1 LVSAMVALKRAQRMA
16 AARQKADPAA
26 GSNGTVNP
34 QSETSDP
41 AAKTGFKVSA
51 INLEKTAGSSLV
63 HAVGTVNNTT
73 ARQRFGVTVEVDL
86 FDVSGKKVGTAK
98 DYHPTMEPT
107 SQWRFKA
114 LVVDSKATSAKL
126 ASIKDDQ

>member
-1 LVSAMVALKRAQRMA
+1 
-16 AARQKADPAA
+16 
-26 GSNGTVNP
+26 
-34 QSETSDP
+34 
-41 AAKTGFKVSA
+41 
-51 INLEKTAGSSLV
+51 
-63 HAVGTVNNTT
+63 
-73 ARQRFGVTVEVDL
+73 VDL